1 VNRRRWCSIGSI
13 GSIGLAGAA
22 LAVACALA
30 LGAGCK
36 TSQRM
41 SPGTSA
47 AEAAPALVSVA
58 AGDGRSVPFRV
69 EIARTEPER
78 EQGLMYREH
87 LAPDAGMLFIFER
100 PGPLT
105 FWMKNT
111 FIPLDMIFIGADRR
125 VVGIVENAEP
135 RTLTARRVPGLS
147 RYVLEING
155 GLSAKLGIQTGS
167 AVAFNGVD

>member
-1 VNRRRWCSIGSI
+1 M
-13 GSIGLAGAA
+13 GAA
-22 LAVACALA
+22 LSLGCALA

-36 TSQRM
+36 NSQRM
-41 SPGTSA
+41 SPGTSP
-47 AEAAPALVSVA
+47 AEASPAALVSVSVA
-58 AGDGRSVPFRV
+58 DGRSVPFRV

-100 PGPLT
+100 PAPLT

-125 VVGIVENAEP
+125 VVGVVENAEP
-135 RTLTARRVPGLS
+135 RTLIARRVAGLS

-155 GLSAKLGIQTGS
+155 GLSAKLGIQTG
-167 AVAFNGVD
+167 AVVGFNGIAE

>member
-1 VNRRRWCSIGSI
+1 MTAATLTLGC
-13 GSIGLAGAA
+13 A
-22 LAVACALA
+22 LAV
-30 LGAGCK
+30 GAGCK
-36 TSQRM
+36 NSQRL

-47 AEAAPALVSVA
+47 AEAAAEPASVSVSVSVA
-58 AGDGRSVPFRV
+58 GGRSVPFRV
-69 EIARTEPER
+69 EVARTEPER

-87 LAPDAGMLFIFER
+87 LAPDAGMLFIFDR
-100 PGPLT
+100 PSPLT

-155 GLSAKLGIQTGS
+155 GLSAKLGILPGA
-167 AVAFNGVD
+167 AVAFSGVPDYQR

>member
-1 VNRRRWCSIGSI
+1 MT
-13 GSIGLAGAA
+13 GAA
-22 LAVACALA
+22 LSLGCALA

-36 TSQRM
+36 NSQRM

-47 AEAAPALVSVA
+47 AEASPALVSVSVS
-58 AGDGRSVPFRV
+58 DGRSVPFRV

-78 EQGLMYREH
+78 EQGLMYRER

-100 PGPLT
+100 PAPLT

-135 RTLTARRVPGLS
+135 RTLTARRVAGMS

-155 GLSAKLGIQTGS
+155 GLSAKLGIQTG
-167 AVAFNGVD
+167 AVVGFNGIPDN

>member
-1 VNRRRWCSIGSI
+1 MNRRCCWWSIGVT
-13 GSIGLAGAA
+13 GAA
-22 LAVACALA
+22 LTIGCALA

-36 TSQRM
+36 NSQRM
-41 SPGTSA
+41 SPGASA
-47 AEAAPALVSVA
+47 AEAASEQASVSVA
-58 AGDGRSVPFRV
+58 VAGGRSVPFRV
-69 EIARTEPER
+69 EVARTEPER

-100 PGPLT
+100 PSPLT

-155 GLSAKLGIQTGS
+155 GLSAKLGIQAAA
-167 AVAFNGVD
+167 AVAFSGVPDN